1 MYTQRMNRSPTW
13 RWDWPATGLLLLLI
27 QSSAAR
33 LVSTDWTPFLYFTE
47 TLAALGTILGSL
59 LGYSGFRR
67 RAVLWLGAG
76 YTLTLIPWQLTGA
89 VDLDLPLRE
98 RLAEVGTRLLVSM
111 GQFLQRQPVDDPLF
125 FVAFVSLLFWIIA
138 VVAGYWLVRHNSFLP
153 AVLPAGVGLLIVQ
166 AYDHFEPRRMW
177 WLATYLI
184 FALLLLGRLY
194 YLESRAGWKKR
205 RVFTT
210 SDTELDVNNGLL
222 ATAIL
227 VVVVAWLL
235 PISIANV
242 ETAAQTWERVTRPF
256 RERFSNAVSAL
267 ESPYGGGGKGDFYGQ
282 ELALGRSG
290 ALGDATVFTVRVIS
304 GAVPIP
310 RFYWRGRVYDFYSNG
325 QWTLTEKATQDFLP
339 GKPALEIPDRENRTE
354 VRLTFITQFAYEK
367 LLYTPSQPIWVDRP
381 GTLRVTRLPG
391 TALDPLAWETARP
404 LSSGDDYQVR
414 AALANPSIEE
424 LRAAGSA
431 YPQWVLDRYL
441 QIPGEIAPRIREQ
454 AASLTLGVESPYDKA
469 AVITNYLRQ
478 DIQYQDVL
486 DPAPKG
492 IDPILWVM
500 FDYKKGFCNYYATA
514 EVLMLR
520 SIGIPARMAVGF
532 AQGEYDQESKS
543 YTVRKKEAH
552 AWPEVYFPGIGWVEF
567 EPTGNQDPLVRRE
580 ASSQGPAGSGLPGLS
595 PTPSEAPRDQTN
607 RADELLAG
615 EDVAPT
621 PFNRTPLGRGLIIG
635 IPLAA
640 AVLFVL
646 ANRRYGLIGRL
657 PVYLKTNYERQG
669 MSAPQWLDRWARWMG
684 LTPIERSFEVVNLS
698 LYWLRV
704 PQPVHATAAERAR
717 ELERALPSAAEA
729 IEALASEHQT
739 ALFTPRP
746 ADASRARR
754 AGWTI
759 LLHAMRARLKSA
771 WSRLIDQI
779 GL

>member
-1 MYTQRMNRSPTW
+1 MDRKPTW
-13 RWDWPATGLLLLLI
+13 RWDWPAAGLLLLLI

-47 TLAALGTILGSL
+47 TLAALGAILGLL

-67 RAVLWLGAG
+67 RGVLWLGTG

-89 VDLDLPLRE
+89 VDLDLPMRE
-98 RLAEVGTRLLVSM
+98 RLAEVGARLSASM
-111 GQFLQRQPVDDPLF
+111 EQFLQRQPADDPLF

-138 VVAGYWLVRHNSFLP
+138 IVAGYWLVRHNSFLP

-166 AYDHFEPRRMW
+166 AYDHYEPRRMW
-177 WLATYLI
+177 WLATYLV

-210 SDTELDVNNGLL
+210 SDTELDFNNGLL
-222 ATAIL
+222 ATAVL

-235 PISIANV
+235 PISIASV
-242 ETAAQTWERVTRPF
+242 ETATQTWERMTRSF

-267 ESPYGGGGKGDFYGQ
+267 ESPYGAGGTGDFYSQ
-282 ELALGRSG
+282 ELVLGRSG
-290 ALGDATVFTVRVIS
+290 ALGDATVFTVKVNS
-304 GAVPIP
+304 GAAPIP
-310 RFYWRGRVYDFYSNG
+310 RYYWRGRVYNFYSNG
-325 QWTLTEKATQDFLP
+325 QWTLTENATQDFLP
-339 GKPALEIPDRENRTE
+339 GQPPLEIPDGENRAE
-354 VRLTFITQFAYEK
+354 LRLTFTTQFAYEK
-367 LLYTPSQPIWVDRP
+367 LLYAPSQPIWIDRP
-381 GTLRVTRLPG
+381 GNLQVTRIQG
-391 TALDPLAWETARP
+391 TALDLLAWETTRP
-404 LSSGDDYQVR
+404 LSNGDDYQVR

-424 LRAAGSA
+424 LRAAGRE

-441 QIPGEIAPRIREQ
+441 QIPEEIAPRIREY
-454 AASLTLGVESPYDKA
+454 AAGLTLGIESPYDQV

-478 DIQYQDVL
+478 DIKYQDVL
-486 DPAPKG
+486 DPVPKD
-492 IDPILWVM
+492 IDPIVWVM

-520 SIGIPARMAVGF
+520 SIGIPARLAVGF
-532 AQGEYDQESKS
+532 AQGEYDQDSRT

-567 EPTGNQDPLVRRE
+567 EPTGNQDPLIRPE
-580 ASSQGPAGSGLPGLS
+580 TSSQGPAQNGLPG
-595 PTPSEAPRDQTN
+595 PTPSAAPQDEIN

-615 EDVAPT
+615 EDAASI

-640 AVLFVL
+640 VILFAL

-669 MSAPQWLDRWARWMG
+669 MPAPQWLERWARWMG
-684 LTPIERSFEVVNLS
+684 LNPIERSFEVVNLS
-698 LYWLRV
+698 LYWLAAPR
-704 PQPVHATAAERAR
+704 PVHATAAERAR
-717 ELERALPSAAEA
+717 ALARALPSAAVA

-746 ADASRARR
+746 ADPARARR

-759 LLHAMRARLKSA
+759 LLHTMRARLKSA
-771 WSRLIDQI
+771 WVRLRDQI